1 MVFPA
6 GAFHPVCTTNHLT
19 LKTDIMKKTLFRHT
33 LAFLLSVLLAVG
45 FLILGAYIPQDPID
59 ENIRQ
64 SADGMILEGAYPT
77 MADHAFASI
86 LDYETDALILAE
98 SKAMSASQFNSIL
111 TNPQYMYQTA
121 NAVEDLHVYAA
132 DQNPEP
138 SRFYVHYWM
147 GFRPVMRLLLSFFDY
162 YQILRYTAVVF
173 FLLLAAVVCS
183 IANRAGTKA
192 AFAFMVSIILVR
204 PHVIAVSLQF
214 SCCFLLSFLAML
226 AVPCIQKKT
235 AWISLFFLELG
246 IITQYFD
253 FYTTPILTFALPL
266 IYLYILRQ
274 QDHSTMKLRDICVNA
289 VSWATGYGLMWLA
302 KLVLTSLL
310 TPVDALGQGFDAFA
324 GRVGIEIVSGMED
337 YYSPVAALRTVA
349 ASLYSDRE
357 GKLVMLILAAIF
369 CICVLLIAVQRKITV
384 KSILAHRCLLVT
396 AALPLVW
403 FMAAAQ
409 PTANH
414 HWFQYRG
421 IAATFWAGLVYLQLT
436 LQKAPDAPAP
446 KQ

>member
-1 MVFPA
+1 
-6 GAFHPVCTTNHLT
+6 
-19 LKTDIMKKTLFRHT
+19 MKKPLFRHT

-45 FLILGAYIPQDPID
+45 FLLLGACIPQDPID
-59 ENIRQ
+59 ENIRR

-98 SKAMSASQFNSIL
+98 SKAMSASQLNSIL

-147 GFRPVMRLLLSFFDY
+147 GFRPVMRLMLSFFDY

-173 FLLLAAVVCS
+173 FLLFAAAACS
-183 IANRAGTKA
+183 VANHAGTKA

-204 PHVIAVSLQF
+204 PYVIAVSLQF
-214 SCCFLLSFLAML
+214 SCCFLLAFLAML
-226 AVPCIQKKT
+226 AVPYIRKKP
-235 AWISLFFLELG
+235 AWISVFFLELG

-253 FYTTPILTFALPL
+253 FYTTPILTYALPL
-266 IYLYILRQ
+266 VYLYILRQ
-274 QDHSTMKLRDICVNA
+274 QDNTPLVLKDVCVSA
-289 VSWATGYGLMWLA
+289 GCWAAGYVLMWIA

-310 TPVDALGQGFDAFA
+310 TPVDALGQGFNAFA
-324 GRVGIEIVSGMED
+324 GRVGIEKVSGMED
-337 YYSPVAALRTVA
+337 YYSPLAALRTVA

-357 GKLVMLILAAIF
+357 GKMVMLALAALF
-369 CICVLLIAVQRKITV
+369 CICVLLFAVRKKISV
-384 KSILAHRCLLVT
+384 KAVLSHRYLLVT

-421 IAATFWAGLVYLQLT
+421 IAATFWAGLIYLQLT